1 MIRHSSI
8 SSLKLERRSAMNNL
22 TLSSPQFDYSALD
35 RARLAHGTRRHYK
48 TAIAMMFSAGVDP
61 FNYTEL
67 VEYAASLKPSGRS
80 SLKAALNII
89 SRDYVNKAKTSNAPV
104 ETIQRFLW
112 LIEAMN
118 EAITANQPDSE
129 RTPHWLSQEQVNQ
142 ITSLALSNSKRDYII
157 LAVLLGAG
165 LRREELETLTFDALK
180 QIPDKGKMRD
190 ALAVRGKGDKKRI
203 VPISSLLASRL
214 YEWKAI
220 TGGGKVARKI
230 SKSGTIGDSLSA
242 FGIFGIVR
250 KYGAL
255 IGISDLD
262 PHDLRRSYGRLMYE
276 STGNIMLVMNLLGH
290 SNVRTTQR
298 YIGSELRLD
307 IEESSFPIGSVME
320 VAGD

>member
-1 MIRHSSI
+1 MN
-8 SSLKLERRSAMNNL
+8 SLTAPE
-22 TLSSPQFDYSALD
+22 FDYSALD
-35 RARLAHGTRRHYK
+35 RANLAHGTRRHYK

-61 FNYTEL
+61 FNYSEL

-142 ITSLALSNSKRDYII
+142 ITSLALSNSMRDYIV
-157 LAVLLGAG
+157 LSVLLGAG
-165 LRREELETLTFDALK
+165 LRREELETLTFAALS
-180 QIPDKGKMRD
+180 QIPRNGKMVD
-190 ALAVRGKGDKKRI
+190 VLTLRGKGDKKRTI
-203 VPISSLLASRL
+203 QISALLASRL
-214 YEWKAI
+214 YEWRAI

-230 SKSGTIGDSLSA
+230 SKSGTIGESLSA

-276 STGNIMLVMNLLGH
+276 ATGDIVLVMNLLGH
-290 SNVRTTQR
+290 ANVKTTQR
-298 YIGSELRLD
+298 YIGLD
-307 IEESSFPIGSVME
+307 IKLDIAEHAFPIGYAVT
-320 VAGD
+320 GD